1 LESRTKQISC
11 YIFSFVGRG
20 KKRKKKKKKKKIKKA
35 IIKMIILLILIKLK
49 IVKLLYVFGKL
60 LQFKLVLLVTVNTII
75 NIIRLFMEWRSKK
88 GDNVAYSYE
97 QAHHQHHYDEQHHV
111 DPGLGDEDKGLL
123 SGLWSRSG
131 SYDGNGGVRS
141 VAYAHDI
148 AYSAQ
153 KPSQNSAYSTQERS
167 QHAAG

>member
-1 LESRTKQISC
+1 L
-11 YIFSFVGRG
+11 V
-20 KKRKKKKKKKKIKKA
+20 
-35 IIKMIILLILIKLK
+35 LIKLK

-60 LQFKLVLLVTVNTII
+60 LHFKLVLLVAVNTII
-75 NIIRLFMEWRSKK
+75 NIIRLVMEWKSKK
-88 GDNVAYSYE
+88 LDHVAYSYE

-111 DPGLGDEDKGLL
+111 DPGLGDEDKGWL
-123 SGLWSRSG
+123 SGMWSRSG

-141 VAYAHDI
+141 IENAHDI

-167 QHAAG
+167 QHAAGYALRPAQGPARSAQTSAQDSTGKRQTSVQHSAQYAKKSM